1 MLPLGI
7 LLWSHFAETTGELV
21 IAGDTSGSMGA
32 IYPVLFGEIAR
43 ICEIA
48 NPEKVRIVWW
58 DSAVCG
64 EQVFEKQDFAS
75 IAQALKPRGG
85 GGTEPQ
91 CVIDHIR
98 QNDIKAKG
106 IIWLTDGYFYG
117 NNNLQTDIPQLWG
130 VIDNDRFTPPQ
141 GKLVNISSLVEGV

>member
-1 MLPLGI
+1 
-7 LLWSHFAETTGELV
+7 
-21 IAGDTSGSMGA
+21 
-32 IYPVLFGEIAR
+32 
-43 ICEIA
+43 
-48 NPEKVRIVWW
+48 
-58 DSAVCG
+58 
-64 EQVFEKQDFAS
+64 
-75 IAQALKPRGG
+75 LKPRGG